1 LQNTKVKFVAL
12 KFQGG
17 GNKKVIEDP
26 AEHDGISQ
34 SDLPQIRIEG
44 RADD

>member
-1 LQNTKVKFVAL
+1 M
-12 KFQGG
+12 
-17 GNKKVIEDP
+17 EDP
-26 AEHDGISQ
+26 AEDDGISQ